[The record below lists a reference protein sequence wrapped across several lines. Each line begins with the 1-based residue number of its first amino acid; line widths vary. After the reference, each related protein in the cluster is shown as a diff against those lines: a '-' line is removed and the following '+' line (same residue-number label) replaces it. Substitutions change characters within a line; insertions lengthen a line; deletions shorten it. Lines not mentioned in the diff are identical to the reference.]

1 MKLLAFTASF
11 YDKDYDSKLE
21 KLTYTCEA
29 LDIDLVTYGHHEFF
43 SFYDSKIVK
52 MGMLLNNFKDKYT
65 HCLYTDTADSLFLTG
80 MDEIITKYL
89 KFNSKLVVS
98 GERNCHPFGHLADKF
113 PQAPTSYRFMNPGNF
128 IGEIEYMLFVINQLK
143 AFRHLQTDDQG
154 HWAEAYLAG
163 RIPELT
169 IDHQC
174 ELFQTMSDREL
185 GIDVEILPNGR
196 VRNIETKSY
205 PCIIHFNGP
214 KGEGSHN
221 QKMMNEVFE
230 NFRGEYAVI

>member
-43 SFYDSKIVK
+43 SFYDSK
-52 MGMLLNNFKDKYT
+52 F
-65 HCLYTDTADSLFLTG
+65 
-80 MDEIITKYL
+80 
-89 KFNSKLVVS
+89 VVS

-143 AFRHLQTDDQG
+143 AFR
-154 HWAEAYLAG
+154 
-163 RIPELT
+163 
-169 IDHQC
+169 
-174 ELFQTMSDREL
+174 
-185 GIDVEILPNGR
+185 
-196 VRNIETKSY
+196 
-205 PCIIHFNGP
+205 
-214 KGEGSHN
+214 
-221 QKMMNEVFE
+221 
-230 NFRGEYAVI
+230 